1 MQGVS
6 QGQQR
11 AYGAEANKTAS
22 RIQLYMTLA
31 LFLWIMREQWQMVPI
46 ILCCVTALQHKCSFV
61 SNLMLAPLSPAWSAA
76 CRRPARGHNA
86 GFPWSAVV
94 QPKVFDLHA
103 QYAAGVQVCVVL
115 SCSRPAVPSL
125 T

>member
-46 ILCCVTALQHKCSFV
+46 ILCCVTALQHKCSFPTSCSPHSLLRCLPRV
-61 SNLMLAPLSPAWSAA
+61 LGQLVATMLAFLGALWYNQRSLIYMPNMPPESRCVLCS
-76 CRRPARGHNA
+76 R
-86 GFPWSAVV
+86 AVV
-94 QPKVFDLHA
+94 PLF
-103 QYAAGVQVCVVL
+103 
-115 SCSRPAVPSL
+115 RP
-125 T
+125 